1 MLLDLPG
8 LGQPSLEAK
17 AYVRLNLP
25 NPCSPPEKEFQATSC
40 SIGGSMETVLQ
51 RLRDAGAL
59 SKLVGSAPVFVKAI
73 SQLPAVSKS
82 EAAVMIRGETGTGKE
97 LVARAIHYMSVRAA
111 YPFVALNCGSL
122 PDTLLEDELFGHEKG
137 AFTGAHARRE
147 GLIAQARKGT
157 LFLDEVDTLS
167 TKAQVDLLRVL
178 QDKRFRAIG
187 SVVER
192 EADVRV
198 VAATNASLEQLIRS
212 TTFRADLYYRL
223 CIFTVNLPPLRERK
237 EDVLLL
243 ASHFLEKHALEDRPG
258 LRLSPAARAVLLDW
272 GWPGNVR
279 ELENAV
285 LRAIHLC
292 QTESIETADLG
303 LYTQHEQISDAAA
316 STADGEL
323 SFSIAKR
330 RAIALFE
337 KEYLTRLMAQR
348 EGNISQAAR
357 VAGKDRSD
365 LRKLL
370 KKHRLD
376 AKVFRLPIAGSQG

>member
-1 MLLDLPG
+1 
-8 LGQPSLEAK
+8 
-17 AYVRLNLP
+17 
-25 NPCSPPEKEFQATSC
+25 
-40 SIGGSMETVLQ
+40 METVLQ

-223 CIFTVNLPPLRERK
+223 CIFTVSLPPLRERK